1 MWRSESRDR
10 DNLNGHSL
18 EQNERERRE
27 REVIEERRMS
37 PVDQP
42 PAPLS
47 SAPWRQRARME
58 ASASS
63 GRTLRSAPKPEEHPC
78 LSEDLQITE
87 QSRESAISDRFFP
100 FRSLCVWSDIHYLSK
115 IWGH

>member
-18 EQNERERRE
+18 EENGRERRE
-27 REVIEERRMS
+27 REVIEERHMT
-37 PVDQP
+37 PVDQS
-42 PAPLS
+42 PASLS
-47 SAPWRQRARME
+47 SAPWRQRARKE

-63 GRTLRSAPKPEEHPC
+63 GRTRRSAPKPEEHPS

-87 QSRESAISDRFFP
+87 QSRESAISDRFSP
-100 FRSLCVWSDIHYLSK
+100 LSMCVLSDILYRSK